1 MSERNGLVT
10 QWSCWKQVNDSL
22 IKFQLDIWSENA
34 RLLHVLCQRQR
45 VSAIISGFAAVRS
58 LFLQC
63 IKIKW
68 WVSARGKSLNEVWF
82 FGCRDSSLPGNIC
95 GKQIADAMCRIAR
108 FSMILTENWNLKLL
122 FIYKLLTAK
131 IFLCCVRRTEPG
143 RHYSITYIIKHYLP
157 ISSVKVVALFFF

>member
-10 QWSCWKQVNDSL
+10 QWSCSKQVNDSL

-45 VSAIISGFAAVRS
+45 VSAIISEFAAAAATPAVRS

-95 GKQIADAMCRIAR
+95 EKQNCCRDVPH
-108 FSMILTENWNLKLL
+108 S
-122 FIYKLLTAK
+122 K
-131 IFLCCVRRTEPG
+131 IFNDISGKLEFNAFMDME
-143 RHYSITYIIKHYLP
+143 ITVT
-157 ISSVKVVALFFF
+157 S